1 MPEFHETRSGM
12 RVLEVI
18 MPAIATHLKTIA
30 ENTAC
35 LSDSYEQREK
45 VKIQLELVPIELEL
59 IPDMVRLLRQI
70 VDTATPPLDILV
82 DERHPCVGVDKIY
95 VQAAREILARIDNG

>member
-12 RVLEVI
+12 RVLEVV

-30 ENTAC
+30 ENTAR

-45 VKIQLELVPIELEL
+45 VKIELEL
-59 IPDMVRLLRQI
+59 IPDMVRLLREI
-70 VDTATPPLDILV
+70 TSTASPLRAGDVDDPT
-82 DERHPCVGVDKIY
+82 VGINRMY
-95 VQAAREILARIDNG
+95 VQAAREILDRIDNA